1 MRFQFVH
8 IQRPRF
14 PLRTLCRVM
23 GVTESGYH
31 SWRIRPQTRA
41 EYDAQLLARI
51 EMVHDESKG
60 IYGAPRVHSVLKGA
74 QVPCSRHRVARLMR
88 SVGRRGKGKNQY
100 KVTTDSDHAHPVAEN
115 LLMRRFEVAEPNTVW
130 ASDMTFIATSEGW
143 LYLAVVL
150 DLHSRMVV
158 GWSMG
163 SRMTTELPLAA
174 LKMAFDRRHPA
185 PGLLHHSDRGS
196 QYASK
201 TYQHA
206 LKGMRMTCSMSTC
219 LDCQGWRCEST
230 ADSSQERSQNGP
242 ERALEVQTEA
252 GSLRLTLSST
262 ASPGFGHCPNAPS
275 HGCPLR
281 TMAFR
286 ITSSLRIHAT
296 RASFLAF
303 PRSTSWV

>member
-8 IQRPRF
+8 TQRPRF

-31 SWRIRPQTRA
+31 SWRTRPQTRA
-41 EYDAQLLARI
+41 SEDAQLLARI
-51 EMVHDESKG
+51 ETVHDESKG
-60 IYGAPRVHSVLKGA
+60 IYGAPRVYSVLKGA

-88 SVGRRGKGKNQY
+88 SAFRRGKGKKQY

-115 LLMRRFEVAEPNTVW
+115 LLMRRFDVAEPNTVW

-196 QYASK
+196 QYASGR
-201 TYQHA
+201 YQHA
-206 LKGMRMTCSMSTC
+206 LQGMRMTCSMSRKG
-219 LDCQGWRCEST
+219 DCFDNAVVESFFASLKREECDGAAYLT
-230 ADSSQERSQNGP
+230 RDIARQHVFVY
-242 ERALEVQTEA
+242 LEQFYN
-252 GSLRLTLSST
+252 RKR
-262 ASPGFGHCPNAPS
+262 H
-275 HGCPLR
+275 H
-281 TMAFR
+281 
-286 ITSSLRIHAT
+286 SSLGYLSPVNFEAQH
-296 RASFLAF
+296 LA
-303 PRSTSWV
+303 RHCRVA